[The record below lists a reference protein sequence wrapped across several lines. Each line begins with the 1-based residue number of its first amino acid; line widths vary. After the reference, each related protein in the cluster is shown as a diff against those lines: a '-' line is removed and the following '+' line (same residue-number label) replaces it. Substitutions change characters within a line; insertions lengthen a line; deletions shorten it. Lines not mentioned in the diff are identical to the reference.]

1 MNNNKIRVGLYARIS
16 TSDKGQTPELQLTPL
31 REYCKARGWTVSGEY
46 VDKGISAVKDR
57 RPQLDKLVNDAK
69 KRRLD
74 YVLVW
79 RLDRWGRSLKH
90 LINSL
95 SELQALGIAFVSY
108 QENID
113 LSTPAGKMMFH
124 IVGAMA
130 EFERSLII
138 ERVKAGMEIA
148 RLRGQNIGRT
158 PTAPHAI
165 KNVLDAYISHNLS
178 VRDLAIQTSLP
189 KSTCF
194 RLVQKFNAGKIDR
207 EGIPL
212 KVSQKGV

>member
-1 MNNNKIRVGLYARIS
+1 MRVGLYARIS
-16 TSDKGQTPELQLTPL
+16 TSDRGQTPELQLNPL
-31 REYCKARGWTVSGEY
+31 REYCKARGWTISGEY
-46 VDKGISAVKDR
+46 IDRGISGVKDR

-69 KRRLD
+69 KRRID
-74 YVLVW
+74 CVIVW
-79 RLDRWGRSLKH
+79 KLDRWGRSLKH

-138 ERVKAGMEIA
+138 ERVKAGMQIA
-148 RLRGQNIGRT
+148 RHRGQNIGRT
-158 PTAPHAI
+158 PTPSHII
-165 KNVLDAYISHNLS
+165 KNVLDAYITQNLS
-178 VRDLAIQTSLP
+178 VRDLATHTGMP

-194 RLVQKFNAGKIDR
+194 RLVQEFKAGKIDR
-207 EGIPL
+207 EGLPL
-212 KVSQKGV
+212 KVSQKGL